1 MARKLA
7 IHGHKFRSF
16 FHCVILADPIWA
28 HGKTI
33 DMPVRMHF
41 LDCEKGQ
48 MILRKTNDETDL
60 QHLQNRIENYYFA
73 LRHNDLEFSNYKPG
87 DFCAVKVYRTQQWWR
102 GEIIGNVN
110 HETIGDAVRVRLV
123 DKGRNTIVAKQ
134 NIKQLASCFNQIPM
148 LSVAVRLADMKYAA
162 PFTENARAAIKKFF
176 EESCIT
182 MNVVRTPIDRTSP
195 YAVNLYNKRQ
205 VSLRLVFKY
214 ISVLPSFGNKI
225 QSAFSKTKVKN
236 GVWIMF
242 PEIWF

>member
-1 MARKLA
+1 
-7 IHGHKFRSF
+7 
-16 FHCVILADPIWA
+16 
-28 HGKTI
+28 
-33 DMPVRMHF
+33 MHF

-205 VSLRLVFKY
+205 VSLRLVFKN
-214 ISVLPSFGNKI
+214 IPVLITETK
-225 QSAFSKTKVKN
+225 SKARFHHPVRFLRDLDF
-236 GVWIMF
+236 VSR
-242 PEIWF
+242 